1 MRKQHSNRMM
11 KTCSLSKIT
20 TAKRLR
26 FNRKLRVRL
35 KLRMQKSGSGGRIR
49 RIKRRSRRRM
59 WARRSKRKL
68 SSK

>member
-1 MRKQHSNRMM
+1 VRKQHRVRMIQ
-11 KTCSLSKIT
+11 TRSLLKIT
-20 TAKRLR
+20 TAKKLW
-26 FNRKLRVRL
+26 FNRKLKVRL
-35 KLRMQKSGSGGRIR
+35 KLRMQMSGSGGRKR

>member
-1 MRKQHSNRMM
+1 VRRQHSNRMI
-11 KTCSLSKIT
+11 KTCSLLKIT
-20 TAKRLR
+20 TVKRLR

-35 KLRMQKSGSGGRIR
+35 KLRMQMSGSGGRIR

-68 SSK
+68 SNK